1 MLISKLGLSLKNLSE
16 YLRSIPLQKS
26 DEVTI
31 NKISNFLSYTTQN
44 SVFIQPMQKQHYKTK
59 NVMLSE
65 NCHLK
70 DMYVC
75 LFRTFVMEQM
85 KNILKQLDK
94 MVVKLQDLSKYTM
107 AITMTFSVRRGG
119 EPMKLILDH

>member
-44 SVFIQPMQKQHYKTK
+44 SVFIQPMPKQHYKTK
-59 NVMLSE
+59 NVMLPK

-70 DMYVC
+70 DKYVC

-107 AITMTFSVRRGG
+107 AITMTFSIRRGG